1 MGSPDVFVLSAVRS
15 PIGSFNGSLSSLQ
28 PAELG
33 GIVAKE
39 AISRAGVSGEA
50 VSFASVGNC
59 IPTESRYPYVARV
72 LSIQAGMAMNSVS
85 FAVNRLCGSA
95 QQAVVSS
102 AQSLMLGDA
111 NLALAGGVEVM
122 TNGAYL
128 LPALRNGARMGDAQ
142 AIDGMVSVLTDP
154 FGEGHMGVT
163 AENLASKY
171 GISRAEQDEFA
182 FESQQRALKAISEG
196 HFESQIVPITIKS
209 RKGETVFSVDEYPK
223 SDISLE
229 GLAKLRPVFKKDGT
243 VTAGNASGINDAA
256 SFLVMA
262 NDQGLK
268 SSSKKPLA
276 RLVSYAI
283 SGVSHEVMGEGPIPS
298 SQLALKKAG
307 LKLEQIDLIESNEA
321 FAAQAIAVQQGLGL
335 DLGKT
340 NVNGGAIS
348 LGHPVGATG
357 AVIITKVLHEM
368 HRRQVRYGMATMCIG
383 GGQGITTIYERV

>member
-59 IPTESRYPYVARV
+59 IPTESHYPYVARV